1 MAKNNTPLYRLT
13 LSDDASHKRI
23 RLWRFSKLGAIASVI
38 VAAVVLYG
46 IFYALIAFTPLKT
59 TIPGYPDAHFKR
71 GAIANAL
78 KVDSLENEML
88 RWTLY
93 AENLSR
99 VLSGEEGISG
109 TDSLIAGSPRH
120 LEGIAAAE
128 LARRDSV
135 LRGIVAREER
145 FGVGVSG
152 TRTLPIEGM
161 HFFTPLKGTVSQAY
175 DVVLHPALDITA
187 PAGTVVSAVLD
198 GTVISAGW
206 TTTGGGN
213 VIKIKHNSTYTTGY
227 LHLKG
232 FAKGIKAGK
241 RVSQGQVIGYVGS
254 TGTSTGPHLDLRV
267 WKNGTPIDPLAM
279 KSPAAD
285 PLPAKY
291 KPELDSLYNH
301 YKGIFEGTAN

>member
-1 MAKNNTPLYRLT
+1 MAKKNIPLYRLT

-23 RLWRFSKLGAIASVI
+23 RLWRFSKFGAIAAVI

-46 IFYALIAFTPLKT
+46 IFYAIMALTPLKT

-99 VLSGEEGISG
+99 VLSGEEGLSG
-109 TDSLIAGSPRH
+109 TDSLIAGSASH
-120 LEGIAAAE
+120 LQSIAAAE

-135 LRGIVAREER
+135 LRSTVAREER
-145 FGVGVSG
+145 FGVGVGG

-161 HFFTPLKGTVSQAY
+161 HFFTPLKGTVSQGY

-187 PAGTVVSAVLD
+187 PGGSVVSAVLD

-206 TTTGGGN
+206 TDDAGYSIILQHSGN
-213 VIKIKHNSTYTTGY
+213 VISCYKHNRQLLRKEGD
-227 LHLKG
+227 K
-232 FAKGIKAGK
+232 
-241 RVSQGQVIGYVGS
+241 VSA
-254 TGTSTGPHLDLRV
+254 
-267 WKNGTPIDPLAM
+267 GTPIALVGNTGSDRIHQSEHLHFELWYEGEPV
-279 KSPAAD
+279 D
-285 PLPAKY
+285 PAKY
-291 KPELDSLYNH
+291 CK
-301 YKGIFEGTAN
+301 F